1 MIYPNCTESHNS
13 TDCQVIR
20 QTLLPELS
28 FSFTFI
34 VITLTGSLLNALS
47 LFIFIFSNN
56 MDTKFLRLLKC
67 YIVNSL
73 VVTVNHF
80 VLFTL
85 LAFITSSPLTNR
97 NIYYNGKMMSN
108 SLQFTQY
115 YSYIFLP
122 VWTISYS
129 YGSLLDITIV
139 YERILMYLPKLKF
152 MRNVQIYVYLLVFL
166 LLSCVINLPANFSR
180 DIYSLAMNLTNSPLN
195 DTIVVYTIKKRIFHY
210 NDLFTVCLYAS
221 TFMRDILTL
230 VIEIAV
236 TVILLITMYRFY
248 NKKRETVART
258 STEAISSIN
267 EQSSDAIIFRRTDMR
282 NSQIT
287 LYICFISFVSHVGSF
302 LALIVLYFN
311 HSDLYTYIVGFF
323 GFFFLIRHSVNF
335 VLFLKLNKKFKRNFV
350 ILLPKCMKIKR
361 QKKKKVVKTL
371 ALVEKPF
378 GNESD
383 IPLDTLNS
391 SITCLS
397 IRYYKSEDRIEG
409 LPVGRSVGSTCV

>member
-1 MIYPNCTESHNS
+1 MIYTNCTERQNS
-13 TDCQVIR
+13 TDCQVTR
-20 QTLLPELS
+20 QTLLPELFLS
-28 FSFTFI
+28 YTFI
-34 VITLTGSLLNALS
+34 LITLTGSLLNALS

-97 NIYYNGKMMSN
+97 NIYYNRTIMSN

-122 VWTISYS
+122 VWTLSYT

-139 YERILMYLPKLKF
+139 YERILMYSPKIKF
-152 MRNVQIYVYLLVFL
+152 MRNVQIYFYLLVFL
-166 LLSCVINLPANFSR
+166 LLSCVINLPANLSR
-180 DIYSLAMNLTNSPLN
+180 DIYSLAMNLTNTPIN
-195 DTIVVYTIKKRIFHY
+195 DTIVVYTIKKRIFYY
-210 NDLFTVCLYAS
+210 NDLFTVCLYTS

-236 TVILLITMYRFY
+236 TIKLLITIYRFY
-248 NKKRETVART
+248 DKKREKVAMT
-258 STEAISSIN
+258 SAEAIKSISELN
-267 EQSSDAIIFRRTDMR
+267 SDPIIFRRTDMR

-302 LALIVLYFN
+302 SALIVLYFN
-311 HSDLYTYIVGFF
+311 HSDLHTYTIGFF
-323 GFFFLIRHSVNF
+323 GFFFLVRHSVNF
-335 VLFLKLNKKFKRNFV
+335 FLFLKLNKKFKRNFI

-361 QKKKKVVKTL
+361 QKKKKFVKTL
-371 ALVEKPF
+371 PLVKKPF
-378 GNESD
+378 GDVSD
-383 IPLDTLNS
+383 IPLDSLNS
-391 SITCLS
+391 SIICLS
-397 IRYYKSEDRIEG
+397 IKYNKSEDLLDIH
-409 LPVGRSVGSTCV
+409 